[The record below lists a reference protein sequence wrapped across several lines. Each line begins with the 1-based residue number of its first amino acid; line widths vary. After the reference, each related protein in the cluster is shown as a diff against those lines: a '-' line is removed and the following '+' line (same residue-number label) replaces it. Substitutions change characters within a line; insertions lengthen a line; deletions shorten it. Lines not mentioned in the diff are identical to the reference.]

1 MSTEQDKFKRSN
13 RIAKEDNAVKKQVD
27 IAKSYGVPVDV
38 PNKFAKRHA
47 MNCGN
52 SNCVMCGNPRKTFN
66 ELSIQEKKMFQDMDD
81 HNDDRV

>member
-1 MSTEQDKFKRSN
+1 MSTEQDKFKRSQ
-13 RIAKEDNAVKKQVD
+13 RIFKQDNAVKKQVD
-27 IAKSYGVPVDV
+27 IAKSHGVPADV

-52 SNCVMCGNPRKTFN
+52 PDCHMCSNPRKVFN

-81 HNDDRV
+81 HNNDRL